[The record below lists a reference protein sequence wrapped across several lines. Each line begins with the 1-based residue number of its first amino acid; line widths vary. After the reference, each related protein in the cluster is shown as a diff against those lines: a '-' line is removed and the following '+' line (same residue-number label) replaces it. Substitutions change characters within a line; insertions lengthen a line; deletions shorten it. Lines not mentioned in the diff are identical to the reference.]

1 MNVQGY
7 DQEGMAARLRELRQK
22 RGLQQKDLAKEI
34 GVSYAAISGYEC
46 GLRQPHLSSIIMLA
60 DYFGVTVEYLVG
72 REDLLDGLKIE
83 RAREDGYGQVL
94 CGS

>member
-1 MNVQGY
+1 MNMQGY

-22 RGLQQKDLAKEI
+22 RGRQQKELAQEI

-46 GLRQPHLSSIIMLA
+46 GLRQPHLSSIILLA

-72 REDLLDGLKIE
+72 REDLLGKE
-83 RAREDGYGQVL
+83 KKEQT
-94 CGS
+94 

>member
-7 DQEGMAARLRELRQK
+7 DQEGMAVRLRELRQK
-22 RGLQQKDLAKEI
+22 RGLQQKELAQEI

-46 GLRQPHLSSIIMLA
+46 GLRQPHLSSIIMMA

-72 REDLLDGLKIE
+72 REDLLE
-83 RAREDGYGQVL
+83 RSKGGERRGNQV
-94 CGS
+94 SSVS

>member
-22 RGLQQKDLAKEI
+22 RGLKQKELAREI
-34 GVSYAAISGYEC
+34 GVSYAAISEYEC
-46 GLRQPHLSSIIMLA
+46 GMRQPHLSSIIMLA

-72 REDLLDGLKIE
+72 REDLLGKEKKE
-83 RAREDGYGQVL
+83 RT
-94 CGS
+94 